1 MAIRLLNNYN
11 TILYHLGRITR
22 DRLNWTT
29 ETSGNIAL
37 VITRANGGA
46 KNSGTRLIRRLHG
59 YNCVISIRTIASGGN
74 RIDPLT
80 INWTTASNG
89 VGSDST
95 VEFNPNSTPSIGTL
109 DENTGISRPQDRPSW
124 IGFAHELIHADHIAR
139 GTLLRGTSNYSY
151 KDTNGNMQTASTNR
165 FELAAVG
172 IGGFN
177 NSMDITE
184 NDIRRDQGLRVR
196 SAY

>member
-29 ETSGNIAL
+29 DTSGNVSL
-37 VITRANGGA
+37 VITRVNGGA
-46 KNSGTRLIRRLHG
+46 KNAGTRLIRRLNG
-59 YNCVISIRTIASGGN
+59 YTCVTNITITSGGN
-74 RIDPLT
+74 SHLSHNLT
-80 INWTTASNG
+80 NRSNG

-95 VEFNPNSTPSIGTL
+95 VEFNPNSAPSIGTL
-109 DENTGISRPQDRPSW
+109 DENTGISRPQDRPAW
-124 IGFAHELIHADHIAR
+124 IGFAHELIHADHSNR
-139 GTLLRGTSNYSY
+139 GTVLLGTASYSY
-151 KDTNGNMQTASTNR
+151 KDTNGVMQTATENR
-165 FELAAVG
+165 RELATVG
-172 IGGFN
+172 IGGLN

-184 NDIRRDQGLRVR
+184 NDIRREQGLRVR